1 MWSSTAES
9 WRFKDCRNCL
19 SLTPP
24 QTAFCPSSSR
34 IHRRVT
40 QKKKHW
46 RKHFSFLILS
56 SPTTRVLGRQKLPSL
71 NWLKAH
77 HYQLTYDHRSSIQIK
92 DLLLSDHARF
102 PVFHVEFKDKED
114 SKDFPVAPL
123 TRTGSRKD
131 SRKNMN
137 KRSSVRFERSQNK
150 CTLSVFSIPIIY

>member
-77 HYQLTYDHRSSIQIK
+77 HYQLTYDHLYKSKICYFRTMPAFLFSMWNLRIKRIRKTSLWPLWLGLDPGRIAGRTWTK
-92 DLLLSDHARF
+92 DLQFDSSD
-102 PVFHVEFKDKED
+102 PKINV
-114 SKDFPVAPL
+114 
-123 TRTGSRKD
+123 
-131 SRKNMN
+131 
-137 KRSSVRFERSQNK
+137 RSQY
-150 CTLSVFSIPIIY
+150 FQFP